1 MSLYDDIGG
10 KTAVDAAVNILY
22 TRLLDD
28 KNTSHFFDGM
38 NVSKQRM
45 KMRLFLTFALGGAA
59 EYNGKDLRSSHAH
72 LNLTDR
78 DFDNVGGH
86 IKATLE
92 ELSVPGH
99 LVDSILS
106 VVETTRDDVLNRAVS
121 AA

>member
-1 MSLYDDIGG
+1 MSLYDAIGG

-28 KNTSHFFDGM
+28 KDTSHFFDGM
-38 NVSKQRM
+38 DVSKQRM
-45 KMRLFLTFALGGAA
+45 KMRLFLTYALGGASN
-59 EYNGKDLRSSHAH
+59 YTGKDLRSSHAH
-72 LNLTDR
+72 LNLTDK

-92 ELSVPGH
+92 ELSVPAN
-99 LVDSILS
+99 LVDDILS
-106 VVETTRDDVLNRAVS
+106 IVETTRDEVVNRAT

>member
-1 MSLYDDIGG
+1 MSIYDDIGG
-10 KTAVDAAVNILY
+10 KEAVDAAVNILY

-38 NVSKQRM
+38 DVAKQRM
-45 KMRLFLTFALGGAA
+45 KMRLFLTYALGGAA
-59 EYNGKDLRSSHAH
+59 QYNGKDLRTSHAH
-72 LNLTDR
+72 LNLTDQ

-92 ELSVPGH
+92 ELCVPGH

-106 VVETTRDDVLNRAVS
+106 VVETTRDEIVNRAS